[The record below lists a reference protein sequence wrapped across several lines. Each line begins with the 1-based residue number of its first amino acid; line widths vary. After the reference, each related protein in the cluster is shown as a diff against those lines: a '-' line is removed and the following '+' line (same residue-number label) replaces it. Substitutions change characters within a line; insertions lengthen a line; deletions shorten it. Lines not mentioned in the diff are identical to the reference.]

1 MANLPDNQ
9 SFKPFSTLATNLI
22 TLAESPEAL
31 QHARAQR
38 GGDIGFVPTMGALHA
53 GHLSLV
59 EGALARH
66 QQVVVSIFV
75 NPAQFGP
82 HEDFERY
89 PRTLADDLAQLEGLG
104 QPLVVYAPAVDDLY
118 HPGEDL
124 RISLPSLAARWEGAQ
139 RPGHFDGVCLVLTKL
154 FHQVAPRAVYMGQKD
169 FQQTVV
175 VRRLLRDLYL
185 PIELLV
191 VPTARE
197 ADGLAMS
204 SRNRYLSAEHRAQAP
219 RLHAALQQLTAE
231 IRGGA
236 SIPAAVAKTEASLRA
251 APAFEIDYL
260 SIVDGDTLE
269 PLTQLEG
276 AQQPTAIVTAR
287 LGTTRLLDNMP
298 IFAAP

>member
-1 MANLPDNQ
+1 MANLSDNQ
-9 SFKPFSTLATNLI
+9 SLKSFSTLATNLI
-22 TLAESPEAL
+22 ILAESPEAL
-31 QHARAQR
+31 RHALGRA
-38 GGDIGFVPTMGALHA
+38 GGDVGFVPTMGALHA

-59 EGALARH
+59 ERALARH
-66 QQVVVSIFV
+66 QRVVVSIFV

-89 PRTLADDLAQLEGLG
+89 PRTLADDLSQLEDLG
-104 QPLVVYAPAVDDLY
+104 RPLVVYAPAVDDLY

-124 RISLPSLAARWEGAQ
+124 RIGLPGLAARWEGAQ

-185 PIELLV
+185 PIELVV

-204 SRNRYLSAEHRAQAP
+204 SRNRYLSPEHRAQAP
-219 RLHAALQQLTAE
+219 RLHAMLQQLTAE
-231 IRGGA
+231 LRAGA
-236 SIPAAVAKTEASLRA
+236 AIGPSVTKAENSLRA
-251 APAFEIDYL
+251 QPAFEIDYL
-260 SIVDGDTLE
+260 AVVDGHTLE

-276 AQQPTAIVTAR
+276 AHQPTAIVTAR